1 MNDIKKPTKP
11 KPKNE
16 ELKVHRQGNKL
27 LFEVLAPLNKRLR
40 KTALLLLKVVVSN
53 VKFQFTGQE
62 NQNAKLVMSNI
73 KIFNFSKLKKLHGL
87 KIRNRTELAY
97 VLEILKTKLKVFN

>member
-11 KPKNE
+11 KPKKE

-27 LFEVLAPLNKRLR
+27 LFEAFAYLNKNQRLL
-40 KTALLLLKVVVSN
+40 AMFLLKVVVSN
-53 VKFQFTGQE
+53 VKFQITGQE

-87 KIRNRTELAY
+87 KVRNRSELDY
-97 VLEILKTKLKVFN
+97 VLEILKTKLKVYN